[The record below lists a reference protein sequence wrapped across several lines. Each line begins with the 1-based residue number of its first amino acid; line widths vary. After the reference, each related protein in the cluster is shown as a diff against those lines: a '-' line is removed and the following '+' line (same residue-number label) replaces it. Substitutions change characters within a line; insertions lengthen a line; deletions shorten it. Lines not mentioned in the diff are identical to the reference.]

1 MPLTNNSFDAER
13 FAALWAGFDTGNANE
28 AEAVGKARALR
39 HMATAAGLRVIDVMG
54 RTEVIEALDAQLQP
68 LREDSPELK
77 AAFVKITELADTV
90 KILRQQLGAAGNG
103 SRQEGPLSGGLVAL
117 VLFMAATLMTV
128 AALH

>member
-1 MPLTNNSFDAER
+1 
-13 FAALWAGFDTGNANE
+13 
-28 AEAVGKARALR
+28 VGKARALR
-39 HMATAAGLRVIDVMG
+39 HMATVAGLRVIDIMG

-103 SRQEGPLSGGLVAL
+103 SRNEGPLSGGLVAL
-117 VLFMAATLMTV
+117 VLFIAATLMIV

>member
-39 HMATAAGLRVIDVMG
+39 HMATVAGLRVIDIMG

-90 KILRQQLGAAGNG
+90 KTLRQQLGAAGNG
-103 SRQEGPLSGGLVAL
+103 SRNEGPLSGGLVAP
-117 VLFMAATLMTV
+117 VLFIAATLMIV